1 MKKLVALICGFT
13 LFFSGCSTLL
23 ENLIGSESSSELLS
37 TETETS
43 SPVSSDDSSLEG
55 TSPEDSQSTDK
66 QPQESDEPEESDSES
81 SEPDSSEPE
90 ENDSESSEP
99 DSSEPEHNY
108 QATVTKP
115 TCYSVGYTTY
125 TCTICGDWYKADE
138 TSMVAHTY
146 EAQVIKPTCE
156 KTGYTFY
163 ICAVC
168 GEDYEA
174 DAVGALGHN
183 WTPAT
188 TEAPKTCKTCGKTE
202 GEKLPAQETLDTL
215 YVHYIDVGQGDCIY
229 IEFGDCDILIDAG
242 KPAQG
247 TTVSNYLKQQKV
259 DDVELMINTH
269 LDDDHYGG
277 LTQVLKDYVVESAWG
292 TSFVKSNGSI
302 TTFKNAI
309 KSEGLTLVNPDVGT
323 VFSYGA
329 MTLTVLYDGDGA
341 SNSNNSSLVVMLEY
355 EEIRFLFTGDI
366 GKDTENMLVKNKVD
380 LACDVLKVGHHGS
393 RTSSTAA
400 FLAAT
405 GAKYGVI
412 CVGADNT
419 YGHPTTTALNNL
431 KAKNISVYR
440 TDLDGSVVF
449 STDGETLTLPGTS
462 SSKAVATRKSM
473 VGANYDISYQACGNE
488 CAVLPVAVE
497 IKKNLLYSG
506 WYMLKNKEY
515 ALCKNNAGIYLS

>member
-1 MKKLVALICGFT
+1 MKKLVALICGLT
-13 LFFSGCSTLL
+13 LFFSGCSTLV
-23 ENLIGSESSSELLS
+23 ENFLGGESSSEILT
-37 TETETS
+37 TETDS
-43 SPVSSDDSSLEG
+43 SSSVNSEDSSLAS
-55 TSPEDSQSTDK
+55 TSPEDSD
-66 QPQESDEPEESDSES
+66 PENSESDST
-81 SEPDSSEPE
+81 EPDSSET
-90 ENDSESSEP
+90 
-99 DSSEPEHNY
+99 DSSNCEHDY
-108 QATVTKP
+108 QATVTPP
-115 TCYSVGYTTY
+115 TCYRVGYTTY

-146 EAQVIKPTCE
+146 EPEVTAPTCE
-156 KTGYTFY
+156 KGGYTTY
-163 ICAVC
+163 TCIVC
-168 GEDYEA
+168 GDDYEA
-174 DAVGALGHN
+174 DAIGALGHS

-188 TEAPKTCKTCGKTE
+188 TQAPKTCTTCGKTE
-202 GEKLPAQETLDTL
+202 GEKLPTQEIAETL
-215 YVHYIDVGQGDCIY
+215 YVHYVDVGQGDCIY

-247 TTVSNYLKQQKV
+247 TTVSNYLKQEKV
-259 DDVELMINTH
+259 DDIELMINTH

-277 LTQVLKDYVVESAWG
+277 LTQVLKDYVVEDAWV
-292 TSFVKSNGSI
+292 TSYVKSNSSI

-309 KSEGLTLVNPDVGT
+309 KSEGLDWENPDVGT
-323 VFSYGA
+323 VFSYGG

-355 EEIRFLFTGDI
+355 GEHRFLFTGDI
-366 GKDTENMLVKNKVD
+366 GKDTENMLVQNKVD

-393 RTSSTAA
+393 KTSSTAA

-412 CVGADNT
+412 CVGMGND

-431 KAKNISVYR
+431 AAKNITVYR

-473 VGANYDISYQACGNE
+473 AGANYDISYQACVYE
-488 CAVLPVAVE
+488 CAVLPVAFV
-497 IKKNLLYSG
+497 KQRRNLQ
-506 WYMLKNKEY
+506 
-515 ALCKNNAGIYLS
+515 

>member
-1 MKKLVALICGFT
+1 MKKLIALICGFT
-13 LFFSGCSTLL
+13 LFFSGCSTLV
-23 ENLIGSESSSELLS
+23 ENFLGGESSSEILS
-37 TETETS
+37 VET
-43 SPVSSDDSSLEG
+43 DSSSSVNSENNSLES

-66 QPQESDEPEESDSES
+66 QPQESDEPEDSDSESSEPDSSEPEESDSES

-90 ENDSESSEP
+90 HD
-99 DSSEPEHNY
+99 Y

-202 GEKLPAQETLDTL
+202 GEKLPTQEIADIL
-215 YVHYIDVGQGDCIY
+215 YVHYVDVGQGDCIY

-242 KPAQG
+242 KPTQG
-247 TTVSNYLKQQKV
+247 TTVSNYLKQEKV
-259 DDVELMINTH
+259 DDIELMINTH

-277 LTQVLKDYVVESAWG
+277 LTQVLKDYVVEDAWV
-292 TSFVKSNGSI
+292 TSFGKSGSGI

-309 KSEGLTLVNPDVGT
+309 KSEGLDWENPDVGT
-323 VFSYGA
+323 VFSYSG

-355 EEIRFLFTGDI
+355 GEHRFLFTGDI
-366 GKDTENMLVKNKVD
+366 GKDAENMLVRNKVD

-393 RTSSTAA
+393 KTSSTAA

-412 CVGADNT
+412 CVGMGND
-419 YGHPTTTALNNL
+419 YGHPTATALNNL
-431 KAKNISVYR
+431 AAKNITVYR
-440 TDLDGSVVF
+440 TDLNGSVVF
-449 STDGETLTLPGTS
+449 STDGETLTLPGGTA
-462 SSKAVATRKSM
+462 SSKAVAARKSM
-473 VGANYDISYQACGNE
+473 VGANYDISYQACVYE
-488 CAVLPVAVE
+488 CAVLPVPFV
-497 IKKNLLYSG
+497 KQRRNLQ
-506 WYMLKNKEY
+506 
-515 ALCKNNAGIYLS
+515 